1 MSPYNRPMSEIVL
14 RRMLAADLPAV
25 LAVQAQCY
33 AAPLIES
40 ADALASRL
48 ALSRETCWV
57 AALPEGRLAAYLFT
71 HAWPEATLPTLD
83 GVLARD
89 WPPTTPL
96 TWFVH
101 DMAVAP
107 AGQGTGLA
115 VRLYATAEQSARA
128 LGLTSSRLIAV
139 QSAATWWRR
148 IGYAPLTSQA
158 AAPHAHKLAA
168 YGTDAILMERRFGG

>member
-1 MSPYNRPMSEIVL
+1 MSEIIVRL
-14 RRMLAADLPAV
+14 MQEDDLPAV

-33 AAPLIES
+33 GNGLIETRQ
-40 ADALASRL
+40 ALASRL
-48 ALSRETCWV
+48 RLSPATCWV

-71 HAWPEATLPTLD
+71 HAWPEATLPALD

-89 WPPTTPL
+89 WPPATPL

-115 VRLYATAEQSARA
+115 ARLYATAEQSARA

-148 IGYAPLTSQA
+148 IGYAPLTA
-158 AAPHAHKLAA
+158 HEAAPHAHKLAA
-168 YGTDAILMERRFGG
+168 YGAEAILMERRFGG